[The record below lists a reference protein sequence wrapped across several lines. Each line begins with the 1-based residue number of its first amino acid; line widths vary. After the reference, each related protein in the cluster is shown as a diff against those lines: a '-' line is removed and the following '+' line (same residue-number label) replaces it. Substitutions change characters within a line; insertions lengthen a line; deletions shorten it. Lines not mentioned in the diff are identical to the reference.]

1 LKGGKEANYSNK
13 LLHQLVEE
21 ALEPFV
27 PKESISLVNIKSFI
41 IVVIVIRLEK
51 GSFKLYFF

>member
-41 IVVIVIRLEK
+41 IVVIVIILV
-51 GSFKLYFF
+51 